1 MITIAPSTPIA
12 WPRKHTLFNGVKV
25 SATCY
30 DEVVRDCL
38 AAAEA
43 HVPAT
48 IDLMP
53 VSVLI
58 PAVRDPWLREKLNA
72 FDVVAPD
79 GQPVRWSL
87 NFFHRAR
94 LSERVYGPELTR
106 RLCKAAAERGVA
118 IYLYGSTPEV
128 IERLSANLKAMFP
141 ALKIAGAESPPF
153 RPLTPHED
161 RQAVE
166 RINASGAGLVFI
178 GTGGPRQEIFAHAH
192 RHSIKAVQICVGA
205 AFDFHAGTKRMAPP
219 WMQKRGLE
227 WLFRLVQEPGRL
239 WKRYLV
245 QNTLFCALF
254 IRYAL
259 RTLICRRR
267 RILAP

>member
-1 MITIAPSTPIA
+1 MNTNTLTTPIA

-30 DEVVRDCL
+30 DEVVHICL
-38 AAAEA
+38 TAAEG
-43 HVPAT
+43 HVPALV
-48 IDLMP
+48 DLMP

-94 LSERVYGPELTR
+94 LSDRVYGPELTR
-106 RLCKAAAERGVA
+106 RLCQAAAERGVP

-128 IERLSANLKAMFP
+128 IEKLSANLKAMFP
-141 ALKIAGAESPPF
+141 ALEIAGAESPPF
-153 RPLTPHED
+153 RPLTPDED
-161 RQAVE
+161 RQAVD

-192 RHSIKAVQICVGA
+192 RHSIKAVQVCVGA
-205 AFDFHAGTKRMAPP
+205 AFDFHAGTKKMAPS

-254 IRYAL
+254 VRYAVQE
-259 RTLICRRR
+259 LIFRPRW
-267 RILAP
+267 ILAR

>member
-1 MITIAPSTPIA
+1 MNTNTPTTPIA
-12 WPRKHTLFNGVKV
+12 WPRKHALFNGVKV

-30 DEVVRDCL
+30 DDVVRDCL
-38 AAAEA
+38 QAAES
-43 HVPAT
+43 HVPA
-48 IDLMP
+48 IVDLMP

-87 NFFHRAR
+87 NFFHRAG
-94 LSERVYGPELTR
+94 LSDRVYGPELTR
-106 RLCKAAAERGVA
+106 RLCKAAAERGVP

-128 IERLSANLKAMFP
+128 IEKLSANLKAMFP

-153 RPLTPHED
+153 RPLTPDED
-161 RQAVE
+161 RRVIE
-166 RINASGAGLVFI
+166 RINGSGAGLVFI

-192 RHSIKAVQICVGA
+192 RHSIKAVQVCVGA
-205 AFDFHAGTKRMAPP
+205 AFDFHAGTKKMAPS

-227 WLFRLVQEPGRL
+227 WLFRLVKEPGRL

-245 QNTLFCALF
+245 QNTIFCALF
-254 IRYAL
+254 VRYAVQE
-259 RTLICRRR
+259 LICRPRR
-267 RILAP
+267 VLAR